1 MSSIADTTHD
11 YSNTILGQ
19 SDSYKDSH
27 FLQYPPG
34 TEYVSSY
41 IESRGGPF
49 KASVFFGLQA
59 FIKDVLTK
67 PITREQVEAA
77 AEDAQMHGEPFN
89 KAGWMHIVDA
99 HGGKLPIEIRAVAEG
114 EVVPVKNALVE
125 VINTDPET
133 PWLTSYVETALL
145 RAVWYPTTVATNS
158 WHCKGMIKEALEKTS
173 DHAKEE
179 LPFKLHDFGARGVN
193 CHEGAGIGGSAHL
206 VNFMGTDTKE
216 ALLWTRKHYHERM
229 AGFSIPAAE
238 HSTITSW
245 GREHEKDAH
254 ENMIDQF
261 SGKYPE
267 GHPLAGQRKLYAV
280 VSDSYDIW
288 NAIDKIW
295 GEELLE
301 KVRNSGGRL
310 IVRPDSGDPLTVPI
324 KAIQKLGEKFSF
336 KSNSKGFNVLED
348 CVRVIQGDGISRDS
362 IETILKNLLSAGL
375 SADNLAF
382 GMGGKLLQAG
392 IDRDT
397 MKWAMKA
404 SWMSGRDPAT
414 GQEFSRDVFKDPV
427 DDKGKVSKKGLLALI
442 CNIVE
447 ATTNALGLTTPQEK
461 NFDTVRREELNG
473 REDMLKPVFR
483 NGELLIDQKFSEI
496 RERADRGLEQHHAMF
511 DGMFDEA
518 ITKGRNTQKPA
529 TGITGNDL
537 TADGGTELMSA
548 RA

>member
-1 MSSIADTTHD
+1 VDSDSDTMCD
-11 YSNTILGQ
+11 YSNTILAQ

-49 KASVFFGLQA
+49 DVGVFFGLQA

-67 PITREQVEAA
+67 PITKEQVEAA
-77 AEDAQMHGEPFN
+77 AADAQMHGEPFN
-89 KAGWMHIVDA
+89 KAGWMHIVEKC
-99 HGGKLPIEIRAVAEG
+99 HGKLPIEIRAVAEG

-125 VINTDPET
+125 VINTDPQV

-158 WHCKGMIKEALEKTS
+158 WHCKGLIKEALKHTS
-173 DHAKEE
+173 DHAEAE

-216 ALLWTRKHYHERM
+216 ALLWARKYYHERM
-229 AGFSIPAAE
+229 AGYSIPAAE

-245 GREHEKDAH
+245 GQEHEKDAY

-295 GEELLE
+295 GEELRE

-324 KAIQKLGEKFSF
+324 KVIERLGEKFSF
-336 KSNSKGFNVLED
+336 TTNSKGFKVLED
-348 CVRVIQGDGISRDS
+348 CVRVIQGDGISRPN

-382 GMGGKLLQAG
+382 GMGGKLLQSG

-404 SWMSGRDPAT
+404 SWMSGHDPVT

-427 DDKGKVSKKGLLALI
+427 DDKGKISKKGLLALI
-442 CNIVE
+442 YDYVKA
-447 ATTNALGLTTPQEK
+447 ATDALGLTAPQEK
-461 NFDTVRREELNG
+461 EYTTVRREELNG
-473 REDMLKPVFR
+473 RNDMLKRVFL
-483 NGELLIDQKFSEI
+483 NGELVVDQKFSDI
-496 RERADRGLEQHHAMF
+496 RARADHGLEQYHALF
-511 DGMFDEA
+511 DGKFDEA
-518 ITKGRNTQKPA
+518 IKNGRAAQTPGA
-529 TGITGNDL
+529 DVIGDL
-537 TADGGTELMSA
+537 QVGGGQAQELGA
-548 RA
+548 